1 MNSKVPSMVVSST
14 TANADKPSIAIEPV
28 QSTARTHD
36 GRFAAQSSEGRK
48 KVLLTS
54 VCRPMGPQF
63 GDAPSVGYELLY
75 RQVTRAQGIF
85 SPRTVNIQFS
95 IEYIAENLDAPTVV
109 LQYPSRREFIRE
121 LRKGYDYV
129 GISFLMAI
137 FHKVKDMVALVR
149 QYAPNTK
156 IILGG
161 YGTVL
166 TDEELKPYADFI
178 CREEGVAFMRR
189 LLGEPE
195 LQMPYKHPLIV
206 SRLKVFGRRVSGTGK
221 IFAGLG
227 CPNGCDFCCTS
238 HFFKRKHI
246 KLLPEGKDIYAVVE
260 RYLDM
265 DPKLVF
271 LIIDEDFL
279 LNRKRAMEFRECV
292 MKGGKTLSIFAF
304 ASVKAI
310 SQYTVE
316 EILEMGI
323 DGLWIGYEGTRSNY
337 SKQQGRPIEDILT
350 EFREHGITIL
360 TSMILGFDYQTPKVV
375 AQEFDGLMKLK
386 PSLGQYLIY
395 GPVPGTPFNER
406 VRKENLM
413 REEYVEHPDRLYRMA
428 DGFTTTM
435 KHPTLSA
442 TEIEGLQRWCFEQ
455 DFQRLGPSIFR
466 VLESRFLG
474 YQTLRN
480 SENPHLRRKAELF
493 AANLRAANPAFL
505 AGRLFGPNAAV
516 RRWVRDLQNR
526 LHAELGP
533 PTLAQRFKSVMGIG
547 AVLWTGLTLKLDL
560 FQHPK
565 LTRTRYRLPSKRWNS
580 FHLWEDIPRTVSIPD
595 LSIRVDLQHAKEE
608 VWLRLEGAL
617 SADHAEGLGQR
628 IRDSLAC
635 TRSCL
640 ILDLKNLR
648 CDKADDLRPLREK
661 LAAYRSRI
669 RLVLPGLSAAHPELL
684 LLGSMFHLYK
694 G

>member
-1 MNSKVPSMVVSST
+1 MS
-14 TANADKPSIAIEPV
+14 
-28 QSTARTHD
+28 
-36 GRFAAQSSEGRK
+36 K

-54 VCRPMGPQF
+54 VCRPLGPKY
-63 GDAPSVGYELLY
+63 GDATSVGYELLY

-109 LQYPSRREFIRE
+109 LQYPSKKEFIRE
-121 LRKGYDYV
+121 LKKGYDYV

-149 QYAPNTK
+149 EHAPNTK

-166 TDEELKPYADFI
+166 TDEELAPYCDHI

-195 LQMPYKHPLIV
+195 LPMPYKHPLIV
-206 SRLKVFGRRVSGTGK
+206 SDLKVFGWKVSGTGK

-246 KLLPEGKDIYAVVE
+246 KLLPHGKDIYAVVE
-260 RYLDM
+260 RYLEM
-265 DPKLVF
+265 DPNLVF

-279 LNRKRAMEFRECV
+279 LNKKRAMQFRDAV
-292 MKGGKTLSIFAF
+292 LKGGKQLSIFAF
-304 ASVKAI
+304 SSVKAI

-323 DGLWIGYEGTRSNY
+323 DGFWIGYEGTRSNY
-337 SKQQGRPIEDILT
+337 AKQQGRPIEEILT

-360 TSMILGFDYQTPKVV
+360 TSMIVGFDYQTPEVV
-375 AQEFDGLMKLK
+375 AQEFEGLMKLK

-406 VRKENLM
+406 VRREKLM
-413 REEYVEHPDRLYRMA
+413 HQEYVDHPDRLYRRA

-442 TEIEGLQRWCFEQ
+442 KEIEGLQQWCFEQ

-466 VLESRFLG
+466 VLESRLLG
-474 YQTLRN
+474 YQKLKSSPNPLLRQ
-480 SENPHLRRKAELF
+480 KAEIY
-493 AANLRAANPAFL
+493 ATDLRIALPVFL
-505 AGRLFGPNAAV
+505 AGRLLGPNASV
-516 RRWVRDLQNR
+516 RRWIGDLER
-526 LHAELGP
+526 LIRAELGR
-533 PTLAQRFKSVMGIG
+533 PTLTQRFKSALGVG
-547 AVLWTGLTLKLDL
+547 AALWTGFTLKFEL
-560 FQHPK
+560 FQHPR
-565 LTRTRYRLPSKRWNS
+565 LRRTAYRLPGSV
-580 FHLWEDIPRTVSIPD
+580 WEEIPKKFTLPDFSIE
-595 LSIRVDLQHAKEE
+595 VELQHARRQ
-608 VWLRLEGAL
+608 VWMRLEGAL
-617 SADHAEGLGQR
+617 SPSHAEGLAQR
-628 IRDSLAC
+628 IHDSLA
-635 TRSCL
+635 RSKGRL
-640 ILDLKNLR
+640 VLDLNKLHWDKVENLE
-648 CDKADDLRPLREK
+648 PLREK
-661 LAAYRSRI
+661 LAAYRGRI
-669 RLVLPGLSAAHPELL
+669 QLILPKLSAAHPELL
-684 LLGSMFHLYK
+684 LLAAMFQHYK